1 MLFILKKILVIEKE
15 VFTPWGGRY
24 TCLTYIS
31 LRFKYSQA
39 YNDRH
44 MEQKETDSEWLNYSQ
59 MILYDN

>member
-24 TCLTYIS
+24 TCLSYIS
-31 LRFKYSQA
+31 PRFKYSQA

>member
-1 MLFILKKILVIEKE
+1 MGRSIYLFDL
-15 VFTPWGGRY
+15 
-24 TCLTYIS
+24 YIS
-31 LRFKYSQA
+31 PRFKYSQA